1 MRRVFERVFACTL
14 VVGIS
19 SCSVRA
25 NFEGQPV
32 PRSSETAPIA
42 LSVAVL
48 SDRSLRFDYPPIV
61 SLGEFEEVMNPGL
74 AETLRNGFD
83 PAFREVL
90 IVENERDATQTNVIA
105 SPALKVSDPLTLT
118 VTFKESRSGRE
129 LARLSSSRSLDGH
142 AFGMYSHLGTDFL
155 LFATAVVLPPLDP
168 VVAHSI
174 RRHQAERF
182 NAMFTPAVVEMV
194 SDIAKQASHDA
205 ALKSIA
211 TIRN

>member
-1 MRRVFERVFACTL
+1 MKRVFELVFAATFVAGL
-14 VVGIS
+14 S

-32 PRSSETAPIA
+32 PRSSQTAPIP

-48 SDRSLRFDYPPIV
+48 SDRSLRFDYPPII
-61 SLGEFEEVMNPGL
+61 SLSEFEEVMNPGL

-90 IVENERDATQTNVIA
+90 IVENERAATRMNVIA
-105 SPALKVSDPLTLT
+105 SPAFKVSDPLTLT
-118 VTFKESRSGRE
+118 VTFKEALSGRE
-129 LARLSSSRSLDGH
+129 ITSLSSSQPLDDH
-142 AFGMYSHLGTDFL
+142 AFGMYSHLATDFV
-155 LFATAVVLPPLDP
+155 LFATAVILPPLDP

-174 RRHQAERF
+174 RKHEAERF
-182 NAMFTPAVVEMV
+182 KAMFTPAVVLMV
-194 SDIAKQASHDA
+194 SDIAKQVSHDF

-211 TIRN
+211 RARN